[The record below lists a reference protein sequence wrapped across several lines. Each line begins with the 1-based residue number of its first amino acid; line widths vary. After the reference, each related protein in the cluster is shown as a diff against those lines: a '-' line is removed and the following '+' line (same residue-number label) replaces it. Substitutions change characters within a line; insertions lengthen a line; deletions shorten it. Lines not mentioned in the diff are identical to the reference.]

1 MGSSVNLFPIKSL
14 IFLTNRVGRQLASLA
29 LEDMEF
35 EGWKP
40 RGTHMAILADLYIKD
55 GQRQQDLA
63 ISSIKDKGTIARG
76 LNALEKEE
84 FVVRETNPSDRRNKL
99 IFLTDKAL
107 RFEKYFNP
115 ILIRVM
121 QEAARDIAPKD
132 LAVCTEVLQRIYQ
145 NLQNQL
151 TIPEKQ

>member
-1 MGSSVNLFPIKSL
+1 
-14 IFLTNRVGRQLASLA
+14 
-29 LEDMEF
+29 
-35 EGWKP
+35 
-40 RGTHMAILADLYIKD
+40 MAILADLYIKD